1 MKKTPLRERSVY
13 VSNGQQMK
21 RIFTRKAFQVIFISA
36 NVLVAAW
43 LVRYQDFAFMGS
55 LRNLVF
61 DQYQR
66 LEPRVSPPDL
76 PVRIIDIDDESI
88 RKIGQWPWPR
98 SRIAKMIDRLSELGA
113 ASIAFDMVFSEPDRT
128 SPGILAE
135 DILSRDSS
143 INPDLVK
150 SLESIPD
157 NDHVLAKA
165 LANAPTVIG
174 FFGSTRRSK
183 VQPRE
188 TAGFVFAG
196 ADPKKSLIFMNG
208 AITSLPILQRA
219 ATGVASVSLSGGR
232 TSDVIRHVPLFVTDG
247 KQMYPTLS
255 IEALRVAT
263 GATTYILKTATAS
276 GETSGGTIGV
286 VAAKV
291 GDFIIPTTASGE
303 IQVYYGYDDR
313 KDYVSASQ
321 LLGDDYKSLSPLISG
336 NIVFIGTSA
345 VGLSDLR
352 VTALGQTVP
361 GVSLHAQIVKQILT
375 GHYLERPDWA
385 DGAEMAMAIVITL
398 LMMAVLPFA
407 GAFASAVFGA
417 VCAAGVMAVSWYAFH
432 KYGVLLEPLFAM
444 MTGAVVYLLSVTLT
458 FAATERERRFVRSA
472 FQQYLAPTLLK
483 KLEDSPEQLVLG
495 GEIRDITM
503 MFMDIRN
510 FTGISEKLRPDE
522 LVNFINRLFSP
533 LADVIQDNEGAIDK
547 YIGDSIMAFWNA
559 PLDVEDHQRK
569 ACKTALKM
577 VEAVEKLNAED
588 GFGFRQNKVDI
599 PDIRIGVGINAGEAC
614 VGNMGSSNRF
624 NYSVVGDT
632 VNIAARIESETKNI
646 GFPILVSE
654 ATVNAAPDLAFLY
667 VGNLMLKGKS
677 HGVDLYALAGDEEY
691 ARSEEFVQL
700 KNRHDT
706 LLAATSGKNG
716 GNVAEAAM
724 SCRAA
729 APGKLAELYEKF
741 AERISAVLAD

>member
-1 MKKTPLRERSVY
+1 
-13 VSNGQQMK
+13 MK
-21 RIFTRKAFQVIFISA
+21 RLFTRKAFQVIFISA
-36 NVLVAAW
+36 NVLIAAW

-66 LEPRVSPPDL
+66 LEPRQSPPDM

-98 SRIAKMIDRLSELGA
+98 NRVATMIDRLAELGA

-128 SPGILAE
+128 SPSTLVA
-135 DILSRDSS
+135 DILSREGS
-143 INPDLVK
+143 IDPELQRR
-150 SLESIPD
+150 LEAIPD
-157 NDHVLAKA
+157 NDHLLAQS
-165 LANAPTVIG
+165 LSNAPTVIG
-174 FFGSTRRSK
+174 FFGSTKRSE
-183 VQPRE
+183 VLPRE
-188 TAGFVFAG
+188 TGGFVFAG
-196 ADPKKSLIFMNG
+196 DDPKKSLIFMNG
-208 AITSLPILQRA
+208 AITSLPLLQDA
-219 ATGVASVSLSGGR
+219 ATGVASVSLTGGR
-232 TSDVIRHVPLFVTDG
+232 TSDVIRRVPLFITDG

-255 IEALRVAT
+255 MEALRVAT
-263 GATTYILKTATAS
+263 GASTYVLKTATAS

-291 GDFIIPTTASGE
+291 GNFVIPTTASGE
-303 IQVYYGYDDR
+303 IQVYYGYDNP
-313 KDYVSASQ
+313 KDYVSAGQ
-321 LLGDDYKSLSPLISG
+321 LLGDNYKSLAPLIEG

-361 GVSLHAQIVKQILT
+361 GVSLHAQIIKQVLT
-375 GHYLERPDWA
+375 GNYLQRPDWA

-407 GAFASAVFGA
+407 GAIASAVFGGI
-417 VCAAGVMAVSWYAFH
+417 CAACVLAISWYAFH
-432 KYGVLLEPLFAM
+432 RYGILLEPVFAM
-444 MTGAVVYLLSVTLT
+444 LTGAAVYALSVTLT
-458 FAATERERRFVRSA
+458 FAATEREKRFVRGA

-483 KLEDSPEQLVLG
+483 KLEESPEQLVLG

-510 FTGISEKLRPDE
+510 FTGISEKLAPDE
-522 LVNFINRLFSP
+522 LVNFVNCLFTP

-577 VEAVEKLNAED
+577 VEAVEKLNKED
-588 GFGFRQNKVDI
+588 GFGFRANNVDLPEI
-599 PDIRIGVGINAGEAC
+599 KIGVGINAGEAC

-632 VNIAARIESETKNI
+632 VNVAARIESETKNI
-646 GFPILVSE
+646 GWPVVVSE
-654 ATVNAAPDLAFLY
+654 ATVNATPDLAFLY
-667 VGNLMLKGKS
+667 VGNMMLKGKS
-677 HGVDLYALAGDEEY
+677 HGVNLYALLGDEEY
-691 ARSEEFVQL
+691 ARTDEFVQL
-700 KNRHDT
+700 KMRHDK
-706 LLAATSGKNG
+706 LLATASGKNG
-716 GNVAEAAM
+716 GDVQEQARICSSQAPEMLGELYQKFADRH
-724 SCRAA
+724 STAA
-729 APGKLAELYEKF
+729 A
-741 AERISAVLAD
+741 VH

>member
-1 MKKTPLRERSVY
+1 MYPIKP
-13 VSNGQQMK
+13 MK

-36 NVLVAAW
+36 NVLIAAW
-43 LVRYQDFAFMGS
+43 LVRYQDFAFMQS

-66 LEPRVSPPDL
+66 LEPRESPPDM

-98 SRIAKMIDRLSELGA
+98 SRVATMIDRLAELGA

-128 SPGILAE
+128 SPSTLVE
-135 DILSRDSS
+135 DILSREGEID
-143 INPDLVK
+143 PELRRK
-150 SLESIPD
+150 LEAIPD
-157 NDHVLAKA
+157 NDHLLAQS
-165 LANAPTVIG
+165 LSNAPTVIG
-174 FFGSTRRSK
+174 FFGSTRKSAAR
-183 VQPRE
+183 PRE

-196 ADPKKSLIFMNG
+196 EDPKKSLIFMNG
-208 AITSLPILQRA
+208 AITSLPLLQNA
-219 ATGVASVSLSGGR
+219 ATGVASVSLTGGR
-232 TSDVIRHVPLFVTDG
+232 TSDVIRQVPLFITDG
-247 KQMYPTLS
+247 EQMFPTLS
-255 IEALRVAT
+255 MEALRVAT
-263 GATTYILKTATAS
+263 GASTFVLKTATAS

-291 GDFIIPTTASGE
+291 GDFVIPTTASGE
-303 IQVYYGYDDR
+303 IQVYYGFDDP
-313 KDYVSASQ
+313 KEYVSASQ
-321 LLGDDYKSLSPLISG
+321 LLGDNYMSLSPLIAG

-361 GVSLHAQIVKQILT
+361 GVSLHSQIIKQVLT
-375 GHYLERPDWA
+375 GNYLQRPDWA
-385 DGAEMAMAIVITL
+385 SGAEMAMAIAITL

-407 GAFASAVFGA
+407 GAFVSAVFGG
-417 VCAAGVMAVSWYAFH
+417 VCAAGVLAISWYAFH
-432 KYGVLLEPLFAM
+432 EYGVLLEPIFAM
-444 MTGAVVYLLSVTLT
+444 LTGAVVYVLSVTLT
-458 FAATERERRFVRSA
+458 FAATERERRFVRGA

-483 KLEDSPEQLVLG
+483 KLEESPEQLVLG

-510 FTGISEKLRPDE
+510 FTGISEKLSPDE

-533 LADVIQDNEGAIDK
+533 LADVIQENEGAIDK

-577 VEAVEKLNAED
+577 IEAVEKLNAED
-588 GFGFRQNKVDI
+588 GFGFRANNVDLPEI
-599 PDIRIGVGINAGEAC
+599 KIGVGINAGEAC

-632 VNIAARIESETKNI
+632 VNVAARIESETKNI
-646 GFPILVSE
+646 GSPVVVSE
-654 ATVNAAPDLAFLY
+654 ATVNAVPDLAFLF

-677 HGVDLYALAGDEEY
+677 HGVDLYALVGDEEY
-691 ARSEEFVQL
+691 SQTEEFRLL
-700 KNRHDT
+700 KERHEE
-706 LLAATSGKNG
+706 LLAAASSANG
-716 GNVAEAAM
+716 EELAEAANK
-724 SCRAA
+724 CRAA
-729 APGKLAELYEKF
+729 APEKLAELYKKF
-741 AERISAVLAD
+741 VERNSMVAAN

>member
-1 MKKTPLRERSVY
+1 
-13 VSNGQQMK
+13 MK

-36 NVLVAAW
+36 NVLIAAW
-43 LVRYQDFAFMGS
+43 LVRYQNFAFMQS
-55 LRNLVF
+55 LRDLVF

-66 LEPRVSPPDL
+66 IEPRPSPPDL

-98 SRIAKMIDRLSELGA
+98 NRIATMVDRLSELGA

-135 DILSRDSS
+135 NILSRDGS
-143 INPDLVK
+143 INPELLDKLK
-150 SLESIPD
+150 SIPD
-157 NDHVLAKA
+157 NDQLLAKS
-165 LANAPTVIG
+165 LAGAPTVIG

-183 VQPRE
+183 VHPRE

-196 ADPKKSLIFMNG
+196 EDPKKSLIFMNG
-208 AITSLPILQRA
+208 AITSLPLLQKA
-219 ATGVASVSLSGGR
+219 ASGVASVSLTGGR
-232 TSDVIRHVPLFVTDG
+232 TSDVIRHVPLFITDG
-247 KQMYPTLS
+247 EQMYPTLS
-255 IEALRVAT
+255 VEALRVAT
-263 GATTYILKTATAS
+263 GASTYVLKTATAS

-291 GDFIIPTTASGE
+291 GDFVIPTTAAGE

-313 KDYVSASQ
+313 KDYVSASR
-321 LLGDDYKSLSPLISG
+321 LLGDDYKSLSHLIAG

-375 GHYLERPDWA
+375 GNYLQRPDWA

-417 VCAAGVMAVSWYAFH
+417 LCAACVVGISWYAFYR
-432 KYGVLLEPLFAM
+432 YGVLLEPIFAM

-483 KLEDSPEQLVLG
+483 KLEDSPDQLVLG

-522 LVNFINRLFSP
+522 LVNFINQLFTP

-588 GFGFRQNKVDI
+588 GFGFRRNNVQI
-599 PDIRIGVGINAGEAC
+599 GEIRIGVGINAGEAC

-632 VNIAARIESETKNI
+632 VNVAARIESETKNI
-646 GFPILVSE
+646 GWPILVSE
-654 ATVNAAPDLAFLY
+654 ATMQAAPDLAFLP

-677 HGVDLYALAGDEEY
+677 YGVDLYALIGDEDY
-691 ARSEEFVQL
+691 ARSADFAEL
-700 KNRHDT
+700 KGRHET
-706 LLAATSGKNG
+706 LLAAASGRNG

-724 SCRAA
+724 NCRAS
-729 APGKLAELYEKF
+729 APEKLAELYTKF
-741 AERISAVLAD
+741 AERNATVALN